1 MCVCS
6 QKQSTPNK
14 KAATELTITACFTAD
29 FGAPGTI
36 RTCDRLVRSQVLYP
50 AELRALWVC
59 SQDESVA
66 RALPEK
72 ARILAKQKALC
83 ESSVVFYR
91 ILFCFIV
98 LFYCR
103 VKFAGISGCVQ
114 RHPGPL
120 PASRPIRFFYSADA
134 AFVPGAVTGCRFAPV
149 CHSQKT
155 GSGVV

>member
-1 MCVCS
+1 MIS
-6 QKQSTPNK
+6 K
-14 KAATELTITACFTAD
+14 KSCNSLDTKGKN
-29 FGAPGTI
+29 GAPGTI

-98 LFYCR
+98 E
-103 VKFAGISGCVQ
+103 
-114 RHPGPL
+114 
-120 PASRPIRFFYSADA
+120 
-134 AFVPGAVTGCRFAPV
+134 
-149 CHSQKT
+149 
-155 GSGVV
+155 